1 MSHTIVYTDYYYDSV
16 QAEFDLLSTL
26 PDVRIVDLTEVK
38 KGGITAP
45 EELVEHVADADA
57 LVTQFAVI
65 NADVMDA
72 MPNCRIIARHAIG
85 VDTIDLTAARERG
98 IVVSNVPDYCIEE
111 VSDTAMAHILNGV
124 RRIGEA
130 DRLLRAGEW
139 AYSKIMPLSR
149 FSEMTVGLLAF
160 GAIARRV
167 AEKLRGFR
175 VKVLAYDAYAKPTP
189 EFDWVE
195 FVPLD
200 RLLAEADVISIHV
213 PLNDETHHM
222 VNEKVFEAMK
232 PGVVLVNTSRG
243 GVIDQA
249 ALADAIAR
257 GVVRHAGL
265 DVLEEPDAEYAE
277 SPVLASEQVTVS
289 PHLGWYSE
297 QSIED
302 LKMKT
307 ARNVAEMLTN
317 GKPLYTVH

>member
-1 MSHTIVYTDYYYDSV
+1 M
-16 QAEFDLLSTL
+16 
-26 PDVRIVDLTEVK
+26 DLTEVK

-45 EELVEHVADADA
+45 EELVDRVGDADA

-124 RRIGEA
+124 RQISEA

-200 RLLAEADVISIHV
+200 QLLAEADVISIHV

-222 VNEKVFEAMK
+222 INDKVFEAMK

-249 ALADAIAR
+249 ALADAIAG

-265 DVLEEPDAEYAE
+265 DVLGEPDAEYAE
-277 SPVLASEQVTVS
+277 SPILACERMTVS

-317 GKPLYTVH
+317 GRPLYTVQ

>member
-1 MSHTIVYTDYYYDSV
+1 MSRTIVYTDYYYDSV

-139 AYSKIMPLSR
+139 AYSKIMPLNR
-149 FSEMTVGLLAF
+149 FSEMTVGLLHGVSADFLAHSLGHAF
-160 GAIARRV
+160 EGTGFEGA
-167 AEKLRGFR
+167 E
-175 VKVLAYDAYAKPTP
+175 
-189 EFDWVE
+189 
-195 FVPLD
+195 
-200 RLLAEADVISIHV
+200 
-213 PLNDETHHM
+213 
-222 VNEKVFEAMK
+222 VN
-232 PGVVLVNTSRG
+232 
-243 GVIDQA
+243 
-249 ALADAIAR
+249 
-257 GVVRHAGL
+257 
-265 DVLEEPDAEYAE
+265 
-277 SPVLASEQVTVS
+277 VTVVDPGQEYDLPGADQPQTAS
-289 PHLGWYSE
+289 GWELLISTMEGE
-297 QSIED
+297 QELSIGE
-302 LKMKT
+302 
-307 ARNVAEMLTN
+307 
-317 GKPLYTVH
+317 